1 MTPCEKHWL
10 EKARDSNENE
20 VRLSLVMS
28 CDSQG
33 IVFVISRS
41 EVRLLSSAPQD
52 YFKSSLEV
60 H

>member
-41 EVRLLSSAPQD
+41 TVQIRVLAP
-52 YFKSSLEV
+52 
-60 H
+60 

>member
-33 IVFVISRS
+33 IVFVMIWSR
-41 EVRLLSSAPQD
+41 RLVLA
-52 YFKSSLEV
+52 
-60 H
+60 